1 MAQNLQNAD
10 CIVLSINHDAFNI
23 GFIKQHASLI
33 VDMRNM
39 IKEASDKVYKL

>member
-39 IKEASDKVYKL
+39 IKEASDTVYKL